1 MDTRLEIPFGHKF
14 DCNMNKYCFTF
25 QSRKQKREP
34 KMSLKNSSILNS
46 SRGFESTKETK
57 YFPEIKMKTKK
68 KRRKRKKKEEKEI

>member
-1 MDTRLEIPFGHKF
+1 
-14 DCNMNKYCFTF
+14 
-25 QSRKQKREP
+25 
-34 KMSLKNSSILNS
+34 MSLKNSSILNS